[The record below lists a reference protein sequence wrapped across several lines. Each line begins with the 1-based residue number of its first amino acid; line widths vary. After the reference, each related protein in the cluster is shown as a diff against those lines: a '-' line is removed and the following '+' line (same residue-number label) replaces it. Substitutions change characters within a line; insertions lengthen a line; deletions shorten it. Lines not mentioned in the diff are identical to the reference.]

1 MARSVET
8 IYGDAFYEALVS
20 AGHLE
25 EGLRDAEAL
34 LGVFKGEGDVE
45 EVTSSLSDETQ
56 ALFGLV
62 VEKGREETMPGILR
76 AFIERAKREAGI
88 GTAVITTAF
97 PLSEEKKEEII
108 LKLRETAKYRVIE
121 AEWIVD
127 PSLIGGI
134 VIRLGGRMVDGR
146 VRQRLGR
153 LKRELREMKIK
164 ESE

>member
-34 LGVFKGEGDVE
+34 LGVFKGSGDADA
-45 EVTSSLSDETQ
+45 VTASLCPETQ
-56 ALFGLV
+56 GLFGAV
-62 VEKGREETMPGILR
+62 AEKGREETMPGILR
-76 AFIERAKREAGI
+76 AFIERAKKEAGI
-88 GTAVITTAF
+88 GTAVVTTAF

-108 LKLRETAKYRVIE
+108 EKLRSTSEYRVIE

-134 VIRLGGRMVDGR
+134 VIRLGGRMLDGS
-146 VRQRLGR
+146 VRERLSR
-153 LKRELREMKIK
+153 LKRELKEMKIK

>member
-20 AGHLE
+20 AGHLS

-34 LGVFKGEGDVE
+34 LRVFKGEGGLE
-45 EVTSSLSDETQ
+45 EAVSSLCPETEG
-56 ALFGLV
+56 LFGAV
-62 VEKGREETMPGILR
+62 AEKGREETMPGILR
-76 AFIERAKREAGI
+76 AFLERAKREAGI

-97 PLSEEKKEEII
+97 PLSEEKKEEI
-108 LKLRETAKYRVIE
+108 LKKLRETSEYREIE
-121 AEWIVD
+121 AEWTVD

-134 VIRLGGRMVDGR
+134 VIRLGGRMVDGS
-146 VRQRLGR
+146 VRNRLGR